1 MKRLILIIAIIFG
14 TMFFAQSQQ
23 VNFPEGNILVY
34 SDTNNLTGGDVLI
47 RSVYAY
53 VPQKTSDTTY
63 EYMYKKLYWLNDEQI
78 KNEFISYVALSDS
91 TILILGTPRT
101 FEWMYEQVITISIPN
116 WETASWQTF
125 LQKIN

>member
-116 WETASWQTF
+116 WKTASWQTF

>member
-78 KNEFISYVALSDS
+78 KNEFISYVALSNS
-91 TILILGTPRT
+91 IILILGTPRT
-101 FEWMYEQVITISIPN
+101 FEWMYEQAITISIPN

>member
-78 KNEFISYVALSDS
+78 KNEFISYVASSDS